1 MQAPPVEKS
10 ARSGTAR
17 PPEPPAPT
25 LADPSNTPPA
35 PPPHPRINRGS
46 STKGGGRAKLE
57 AAFGAAGVGGGV
69 CREFLFKSRGR
80 KLAVIVARASQHLP
94 WLLSGRALGDR
105 RGEGPPLRAQS
116 QPGHHGAQ
124 LPSKNSY
131 SGHPLSLFARGWR
144 TRGSIPKLHPVP
156 LSLLPWASSGQE
168 CRRTCRLTGP
178 PTPNPKPAAPPS
190 PTLPGSWELV
200 DLSLEL
206 GACLLGNQGAS
217 RQRRGALGLKLRALK
232 RAEWGRGFGKFGLLA
247 KSSGF

>member
-1 MQAPPVEKS
+1 M
-10 ARSGTAR
+10 GF
-17 PPEPPAPT
+17 
-25 LADPSNTPPA
+25 
-35 PPPHPRINRGS
+35 
-46 STKGGGRAKLE
+46 
-57 AAFGAAGVGGGV
+57 AASFSLKA
-69 CREFLFKSRGR
+69 RGR
-80 KLAVIVARASQHLP
+80 KLAQTVARASQHLP
-94 WLLSGRALGDR
+94 WLLSGGALGDR

-131 SGHPLSLFARGWR
+131 AGHLLSLFARGPR
-144 TRGSIPKLHPVP
+144 TRGSIPKRHPVP

-190 PTLPGSWELV
+190 PTLPRSWESV

-232 RAEWGRGFGKFGLLA
+232 HAEWGRGFGKLGC
-247 KSSGF
+247 